1 MRYTIWI
8 MDIASNI
15 KAVRK
20 AKGITPTMMA
30 KELGIEATN
39 YPKFENRSNQLT
51 YNNLEKISNA
61 LGITVIEL
69 LTWGEEKPQTLNQ
82 PNLDNLKLDIENFK
96 ELIRYQREKIDYLQS
111 SSADLIIEMA
121 FSEFDNEAADRAKL
135 IENPET
141 GETDFE
147 YPEEEWLKF
156 LALYLIQN
164 DWAWE
169 LVERGITDEKLIMRV
184 YNDTG
189 MPVSI
194 PEDIKRKQRKR
205 QAIRKKSVGG
215 AF

>member
-1 MRYTIWI
+1 